1 MPGTW
6 LGEGIDGNGDGLRDP
21 FNPADAIAS
30 QASFICKLLAA
41 VTADK
46 SLTGD
51 PIDLALA
58 GYNAGLGAVQRY
70 HGVPP
75 YAETQDY
82 IVRIRILMAKS
93 ADPDPDASA
102 PCAGPP
108 GSWVRPIQ
116 GAPSPQGSA
125 PAGAVCTPASTSAR
139 RSARRSTPSTTAPS
153 SPPAPS
159 AGFGQWVKLQHPGKI
174 TTVYGHISRW
184 TVNIGQAVQ
193 AGQLI
198 AYSGNEGR
206 STGPH
211 LHFETRT
218 PEQVAAVR
226 HALPSRYQAMAL
238 PAAGCGLR
246 TADCGLRQ
254 GEVFGLAV
262 DDVDFLRGVLHVR
275 RQVKLLGGRQI
286 FAFPKDRKV
295 RSVPLPETVAL
306 ELAAH
311 LQAWPA
317 MAVELPWEDVTGDAR
332 SVDLLLSTRETTALQ
347 RNYVREGLEAGA
359 AHRRPP
365 VDPRERHARTA
376 SLLRQ
381 RAARRWR
388 SRYAPLPSTWSTP
401 TRGSRCV
408 SIHIRCR
415 RPRSGPNE
423 PSTRFSE
430 EQCWS
435 TARRGVHRMCTTG
448 PRRPCFRRLERR
460 LARCRSRARTRT
472 GAAAG
477 VARRSRSPACTR
489 PMSR

>member
-1 MPGTW
+1 MPGTG

-82 IVRIRILMAKS
+82 IVRIRTLMAKY
-93 ADPDPDASA
+93 ADPDASA
-102 PCAGPP
+102 PGPP
-108 GSWVRPIQ
+108 AAGSGPSKAPHHLRVRPPL
-116 GAPSPQGSA
+116 GP
-125 PAGAVCTPASTSAR
+125 
-139 RSARRSTPSTTAPS
+139 SARRSTPSATAPS

-184 TVNIGQAVQ
+184 TVTVGQAVQ

-211 LHFETRT
+211 LHLETRT

-226 HALPSRYQAMAL
+226 HALPSRYQAMAT

-246 TADCGLRQ
+246 TA
-254 GEVFGLAV
+254 
-262 DDVDFLRGVLHVR
+262 
-275 RQVKLLGGRQI
+275 
-286 FAFPKDRKV
+286 
-295 RSVPLPETVAL
+295 
-306 ELAAH
+306 
-311 LQAWPA
+311 
-317 MAVELPWEDVTGDAR
+317 TG
-332 SVDLLLSTRETTALQ
+332 
-347 RNYVREGLEAGA
+347 
-359 AHRRPP
+359 
-365 VDPRERHARTA
+365 
-376 SLLRQ
+376 
-381 RAARRWR
+381 
-388 SRYAPLPSTWSTP
+388 
-401 TRGSRCV
+401 
-408 SIHIRCR
+408 
-415 RPRSGPNE
+415 
-423 PSTRFSE
+423 
-430 EQCWS
+430 
-435 TARRGVHRMCTTG
+435 
-448 PRRPCFRRLERR
+448 
-460 LARCRSRARTRT
+460 
-472 GAAAG
+472 
-477 VARRSRSPACTR
+477 
-489 PMSR
+489 

>member
-58 GYNAGLGAVQRY
+58 GYNAGLGAVQRH

-82 IVRIRILMAKS
+82 IVRIRTLMAKY
-93 ADPDPDASA
+93 ADPDASA
-102 PCAGPP
+102 PGAGPRQLGP
-108 GSWVRPIQ
+108 AHPRRPHHLRVR
-116 GAPSPQGSA
+116 SPLG
-125 PAGAVCTPASTSAR
+125 P
-139 RSARRSTPSTTAPS
+139 SARRSTPSATAPS

-184 TVNIGQAVQ
+184 TVTVGQAVQ

-211 LHFETRT
+211 LHLETRT

-226 HALPSRYQAMAL
+226 HALPSRYQAMAT
-238 PAAGCGLR
+238 PAAGCRLR

-254 GEVFGLAV
+254 GEVFGLA

-286 FAFPKDRKV
+286 FAFPKGRKV

-311 LQAWPA
+311 LQA
-317 MAVELPWEDVTGDAR
+317 
-332 SVDLLLSTRETTALQ
+332 
-347 RNYVREGLEAGA
+347 
-359 AHRRPP
+359 
-365 VDPRERHARTA
+365 
-376 SLLRQ
+376 
-381 RAARRWR
+381 
-388 SRYAPLPSTWSTP
+388 
-401 TRGSRCV
+401 
-408 SIHIRCR
+408 
-415 RPRSGPNE
+415 
-423 PSTRFSE
+423 
-430 EQCWS
+430 
-435 TARRGVHRMCTTG
+435 
-448 PRRPCFRRLERR
+448 
-460 LARCRSRARTRT
+460 
-472 GAAAG
+472 
-477 VARRSRSPACTR
+477 
-489 PMSR
+489 

>member
-1 MPGTW
+1 
-6 LGEGIDGNGDGLRDP
+6 
-21 FNPADAIAS
+21 
-30 QASFICKLLAA
+30 
-41 VTADK
+41 
-46 SLTGD
+46 
-51 PIDLALA
+51 
-58 GYNAGLGAVQRY
+58 
-70 HGVPP
+70 
-75 YAETQDY
+75 
-82 IVRIRILMAKS
+82 MA
-93 ADPDPDASA
+93 
-102 PCAGPP
+102 
-108 GSWVRPIQ
+108 
-116 GAPSPQGSA
+116 
-125 PAGAVCTPASTSAR
+125 T
-139 RSARRSTPSTTAPS
+139 
-153 SPPAPS
+153 
-159 AGFGQWVKLQHPGKI
+159 L
-174 TTVYGHISRW
+174 
-184 TVNIGQAVQ
+184 
-193 AGQLI
+193 
-198 AYSGNEGR
+198 
-206 STGPH
+206 
-211 LHFETRT
+211 
-218 PEQVAAVR
+218 
-226 HALPSRYQAMAL
+226 
-238 PAAGCGLR
+238 AAGCGLR

-286 FAFPKDRKV
+286 FAFPKGRKV

-317 MAVELPWEDVTGDAR
+317 MAVELPWQDVTGDAR

-365 VDPRERHARTA
+365 ADPRERHARTA
-376 SLLRQ
+376 ALLRQ

-388 SRYAPLPSTWSTP
+388 SRYAPLPSTWGTP

-448 PRRPCFRRLERR
+448 PRRPCFRRLQRR
-460 LARCRSRARTRT
+460 LARCRSRARTR
-472 GAAAG
+472 
-477 VARRSRSPACTR
+477 PA
-489 PMSR
+489 